1 VAVGEIVAAH
11 ALRGLVRMRA
21 YQPPAPSLVP
31 GVEVI
36 LERADMRRAARIVSA
51 APHARGQLLLCLEGV
66 TDRTTAEGLVRA
78 RVLVPATALP
88 PLDEHEFYYHEIEG
102 FRVETADGRQL
113 GEVAETFATGLN
125 DVWVVR
131 GTGREYLIPVI
142 ADVVKEIDRA
152 ARRIVI
158 DPIPGLLDG

>member
-1 VAVGEIVAAH
+1 MAVGEIVAAH
-11 ALRGLVRMRA
+11 ALR
-21 YQPPAPSLVP
+21 
-31 GVEVI
+31 
-36 LERADMRRAARIVSA
+36 
-51 APHARGQLLLCLEGV
+51 
-66 TDRTTAEGLVRA
+66 GLVRA